1 MMDIELNGVQVPPP
15 IALPW
20 YPGELAWQLNIAK
33 SEIKKD
39 EALKKLHKFMI
50 AEQVLFSFFLSPL
63 ASASSFSLSRTLN
76 L

>member
-33 SEIKKD
+33 AEIKKD

-50 AEQVLFSFFLSPL
+50 AEQVAFLFLPSSVSFYES
-63 ASASSFSLSRTLN
+63 
-76 L
+76 